1 MTLTY
6 PAGPADP
13 GPGESDLSDK
23 IQYKEWTATKTC
35 IHGLNYSDS
44 KLRPQQYCRE
54 RKDNQVL
61 RVPQF
66 IILFFFFFLF
76 KTVNAVTNAT
86 DAGTGPDTNSPTS
99 SLPYKY
105 GRFSFIQFPPSLK
118 LHLLLPVT
126 AKGYAASALEPG
138 ARGRDSGMLG
148 LSLPRCHFL
157 SGPPPAPLHCHH
169 RSPPAWPGIRGSVA
183 VGPPSAYPVPSPS
196 GRA

>member
-54 RKDNQVL
+54 RKDNQVS

-66 IILFFFFFLF
+66 IILFFFFSCL
-76 KTVNAVTNAT
+76 KQLMLLQTLLMPGRGQTQTV
-86 DAGTGPDTNSPTS
+86 
-99 SLPYKY
+99 
-105 GRFSFIQFPPSLK
+105 
-118 LHLLLPVT
+118 LHLLCRINMEDFRLYSFPQV
-126 AKGYAASALEPG
+126 
-138 ARGRDSGMLG
+138 
-148 LSLPRCHFL
+148 
-157 SGPPPAPLHCHH
+157 
-169 RSPPAWPGIRGSVA
+169 
-183 VGPPSAYPVPSPS
+183 
-196 GRA
+196 